1 MRMAEAIMR
10 KTSVEHGRKYSVYVR
25 CEKSRE
31 WDHKVELEWGLM
43 PKSRSQKE
51 NKNYREL

>member
-1 MRMAEAIMR
+1 MR

>member
-1 MRMAEAIMR
+1 MR
-10 KTSVEHGRKYSVYVR
+10 KILVEYGRKYLVYVR

-31 WDHKVELEWGLM
+31 WDYKVELEWGLM
-43 PKSRSQKE
+43 FKLRLQKE